1 MEKKMALLEVR
12 DVAVHYP
19 VKTPWFHKKRFLR
32 AVDGVSFTLERGE
45 TIGLV
50 GESGC
55 GKSTLGRT
63 LVKLEEPTRGEIL
76 LDGKDIRDVRG
87 KELQRLRRKFQ
98 MIFQDPYGSL
108 NPRLTIFTAL
118 DEVLSIHFDLSRA
131 ERREKAAAL
140 LTEVGLPPEI
150 LDRYP
155 HQFSGGQRQRIGIAR
170 ALAVEPDFIVAD
182 EPVSALDV
190 SVQASIINLMQ
201 DIQRTK
207 GTSFLFIA
215 HDLAVVEHI
224 SRRIMVMYLGRIVE
238 SAPARE
244 LVKSPAHPYTKALL
258 SAVPSIDGNTQSE
271 KVVLTGDVPS
281 PMDYPEGS
289 LSSPLSLCHG
299 KVPHRSTCAAGNR
312 PRSQLLLS
320 LAVSSID
327 FLKKIPST
335 ALPPVISGELQAAL
349 LFAWKKKECIPAAQ
363 FCKSPYG
370 FISQPPGEFCGMG
383 LKPSRSSSVHPAKKT
398 VITAMIT
405 VKIAIFFTVRI
416 YLPLLFRSRASA
428 IPALRR

>member
-281 PMDYPEGS
+281 PMDYPEGC
-289 LSSPLSLCHG
+289 PFH
-299 KVPHRSTCAAGNR
+299 
-312 PRSQLLLS
+312 PRCPF
-320 LAVSSID
+320 A
-327 FLKKIPST
+327 T
-335 ALPPVISGELQAAL
+335 ARCRTEV
-349 LFAWKKKECIPAAQ
+349 
-363 FCKSPYG
+363 
-370 FISQPPGEFCGMG
+370 
-383 LKPSRSSSVHPAKKT
+383 
-398 VITAMIT
+398 
-405 VKIAIFFTVRI
+405 
-416 YLPLLFRSRASA
+416 
-428 IPALRR
+428 PALREIAPGHSCCCHLL

>member
-1 MEKKMALLEVR
+1 MALLEVR

-201 DIQRTK
+201 
-207 GTSFLFIA
+207 
-215 HDLAVVEHI
+215 
-224 SRRIMVMYLGRIVE
+224 
-238 SAPARE
+238 
-244 LVKSPAHPYTKALL
+244 
-258 SAVPSIDGNTQSE
+258 
-271 KVVLTGDVPS
+271 
-281 PMDYPEGS
+281 
-289 LSSPLSLCHG
+289 
-299 KVPHRSTCAAGNR
+299 
-312 PRSQLLLS
+312 
-320 LAVSSID
+320 
-327 FLKKIPST
+327 
-335 ALPPVISGELQAAL
+335 
-349 LFAWKKKECIPAAQ
+349 
-363 FCKSPYG
+363 
-370 FISQPPGEFCGMG
+370 
-383 LKPSRSSSVHPAKKT
+383 
-398 VITAMIT
+398 
-405 VKIAIFFTVRI
+405 
-416 YLPLLFRSRASA
+416 
-428 IPALRR
+428 